1 MYAMYGVY
9 VMYAMYGMYAMH
21 GKHTQCTCVCV
32 TCRHSHSFKITHRTH
47 SCALTYKTRAVI
59 CWGERAHGRLDSP
72 PASPSSSSYPPP
84 PPPLQRPRALGHGR
98 QPARA
103 LFRSAQENR
112 QAIPNVGHCS
122 HQRRFSIQSSKMPEP
137 PLETSAGRVRVRVRE
152 CEGGGL
158 RGRQLAPRDPGA
170 RPADG

>member
-1 MYAMYGVY
+1 MTGSYGKYGVYVMYAMYGVY

-84 PPPLQRPRALGHGR
+84 PTAPTAAEGTGTWAAAGSGFVSVCAGEQAGNSKR
-98 QPARA
+98 
-103 LFRSAQENR
+103 RSL
-112 QAIPNVGHCS
+112 
-122 HQRRFSIQSSKMPEP
+122 QSS
-137 PLETSAGRVRVRVRE
+137 TSVFNPVFKNA
-152 CEGGGL
+152 
-158 RGRQLAPRDPGA
+158 
-170 RPADG
+170 